1 MLGTTELW
9 GSSCPKHPPRMD
21 LLCGEVPLGVEEVVL
36 VLGEDGH
43 VVLLHNGGVGPLLD
57 HLQVDGVRLI
67 WRGRRSLSSCRNPC
81 SLQPA
86 VQERLKATWRKVA
99 VARNLIPLSQAGSGR
114 PQLRAQ
120 SARSSTGPAAASQP
134 HSALA
139 AWLGCAAAPTYGQG
153 ALSFGIQLLQ
163 QDGHDGHQL
172 LFALLVGDE
181 AAFQLKKAGRRSSQL
196 LPERSLTKELHS
208 PDVSFC
214 QPE

>member
-9 GSSCPKHPPRMD
+9 GSSCPKHPPRTD
-21 LLCGEVPLGVEEVVL
+21 LLRGEVPLGVEEVVL
-36 VLGEDGH
+36 ILGEDGH
-43 VVLLHNGGVGPLLD
+43 VILLHNGGVRPLLD

-67 WRGRRSLSSCRNPC
+67 WRGRSLSSHSKPC

-86 VQERLKATWRKVA
+86 VPERLKATWRKVA
-99 VARNLIPLSQAGSGR
+99 VAKNLIPLSQAGSGR

-134 HSALA
+134 RSALA

-153 ALSFGIQLLQ
+153 ALSFGVQLLQ

-181 AAFQLKKAGRRSSQL
+181 AAFQLKKAGRRLNQL
-196 LPERSLTKELHS
+196 LPEGSLTKALHG
-208 PDVSFC
+208 PDATFC